1 MKIILRA
8 NRRHSRWLRALLIIP
23 SFSFIIAPE
32 IWARTG
38 NLRVASL
45 PRVAAAQT
53 KGAQTPNAASP
64 TLGGQIED
72 ALVKGNIDAVR
83 MLVPKFLNEP
93 NVSADMLLRIGVN
106 LAQHELFPEAADVFG
121 RCVENHP
128 RLFEGYY
135 NFALAKLAL
144 RQYPVAL
151 ATIQQAP
158 HATRPQEV
166 ARTYLRGKI
175 ESDLGQNAQAEQ
187 DLAAAFAATPQE
199 ENYELDLG
207 LAYIRARSYQPAV
220 EVFEKASTFHK
231 NSPFLL
237 LGLSLAQF
245 LGGQNAASIAT
256 CHSVLRL
263 HPDFSPVRVL
273 LAFVFTMQGNVD
285 EAAQVAA
292 RGLHDPAP
300 FPYLYYIHAAA
311 LLKQQS
317 QDYGVILNDLAF
329 AERAISGCSLCYLIQ
344 SKAHQKMGER
354 DAATADLEK
363 AVEMDS
369 TLTEAWYRLASL
381 YDQAGRHA
389 DAQQA
394 RRRFEDLKENK
405 ANRETEMLRDVFL
418 KSLGDEGAP

>member
-158 HATRPQEV
+158 RLRDPKKSHAPIFV
-166 ARTYLRGKI
+166 ARSSRTSAKTLKLSRTSPPRLPPPRKRKTMSWI
-175 ESDLGQNAQAEQ
+175 WSRSH
-187 DLAAAFAATPQE
+187 P
-199 ENYELDLG
+199 
-207 LAYIRARSYQPAV
+207 ARSYQPAV

-245 LGGQNAASIAT
+245 LG
-256 CHSVLRL
+256 R
-263 HPDFSPVRVL
+263 
-273 LAFVFTMQGNVD
+273 
-285 EAAQVAA
+285 
-292 RGLHDPAP
+292 
-300 FPYLYYIHAAA
+300 
-311 LLKQQS
+311 
-317 QDYGVILNDLAF
+317 
-329 AERAISGCSLCYLIQ
+329 AERRIDSDLSLRPSSPPRFFAC
-344 SKAHQKMGER
+344 ACF
-354 DAATADLEK
+354 A
-363 AVEMDS
+363 
-369 TLTEAWYRLASL
+369 RLRFHH
-381 YDQAGRHA
+381 AG
-389 DAQQA
+389 
-394 RRRFEDLKENK
+394 
-405 ANRETEMLRDVFL
+405 
-418 KSLGDEGAP
+418 